1 MTSIRRNDIREE
13 ILIVDDTPTNL
24 RLLSQ
29 MLGDHGY
36 GVRAVTSGERAIASA
51 RAIPPSLILL
61 DIKMPEMSGY
71 EVAEELKSDN
81 LTVDIPIIFISA
93 LDDIQDKVDAFTVG
107 GVDYITKPFQLEE
120 VLARVETHL
129 ALTRM
134 QKQLQDANEKFEEEL
149 NLAGKLQA
157 TFFPSEPPSIPGWQM
172 AVKLKPA
179 RQTSGDFYDILPLPD
194 DQIGIVIADVVD
206 KGVAAALYMAL
217 SWTLLRTYAAE
228 FPTKP
233 EKVFSAANQRII
245 QDTDATRFVT
255 AFFGILNPSTGTM
268 VYSNAGHNPPFH
280 FSGRKHKT
288 IRELEKTGL
297 PMGLIEDHSWEQ
309 RVVEIAPGD
318 VLVLYTDGVPDAQ
331 NPKGKFFGVNRML
344 KSIKSNLDQSARAV
358 QKGIM
363 EDVIDF
369 VGVAPQLD
377 DMATIVVVRDQAT

>member
-1 MTSIRRNDIREE
+1 
-13 ILIVDDTPTNL
+13 
-24 RLLSQ
+24 
-29 MLGDHGY
+29 
-36 GVRAVTSGERAIASA
+36 
-51 RAIPPSLILL
+51 
-61 DIKMPEMSGY
+61 
-71 EVAEELKSDN
+71 
-81 LTVDIPIIFISA
+81 
-93 LDDIQDKVDAFTVG
+93 
-107 GVDYITKPFQLEE
+107 
-120 VLARVETHL
+120 
-129 ALTRM
+129 M

>member
-1 MTSIRRNDIREE
+1 MTSNRRNNIREE

-36 GVRAVTSGERAIASA
+36 GVRAVTSGKRAIASA

-61 DIKMPEMSGY
+61 DIKMPEMNGY
-71 EVAEELKSDN
+71 EVCKELKSEK
-81 LTVDIPIIFISA
+81 LTHDIPIIFISA

-179 RQTSGDFYDILPLPD
+179 RQTSGDFYDILSLPD
-194 DQIGIVIADVVD
+194 GQIGILIADVVD

-217 SWTLLRTYAAE
+217 SWTLLRTYAAD

-233 EKVFSAANQRII
+233 EKVLKAANQRII

-255 AFFGILNPSTGTM
+255 AFFGILDPATGRM
-268 VYSNAGHNPPFH
+268 VYCNAGHNPPFH
-280 FSGRKHKT
+280 FSGRKHE
-288 IRELEKTGL
+288 IVHELEKTGM
-297 PMGLIEDHSWEQ
+297 PMGLVEDHAWEQ
-309 RVVEIAPGD
+309 RVIEIAPGD
-318 VLVLYTDGVPDAQ
+318 VLILYTDGVPDAQ
-331 NPKGKFFGVNRML
+331 NSKGKYFGVERML
-344 KSIKSNLDQSARAV
+344 KSVKSNLDQTARAI

-363 EDVIDF
+363 KDVTSF
-369 VGVAPQLD
+369 VGKAPQLD
-377 DMATIVVVRDQAT
+377 DMAAIVVVRDRAT

>member
-1 MTSIRRNDIREE
+1 MTSNQQTTIREE

-36 GVRAVTSGERAIASA
+36 RVRAVTSGERAIASA

-61 DIKMPEMSGY
+61 DIKMPEMNGY
-71 EVAEELKSDN
+71 QVCEDLKSDK
-81 LTVDIPIIFISA
+81 LTRDIPIIFISA

-134 QKQLQDANEKFEEEL
+134 QKQLQDANEKFKEEL

-157 TFFPSEPPSIPGWQM
+157 TFFPGEPPSIPGWQM
-172 AVKLKPA
+172 AVRLKPA
-179 RQTSGDFYDILPLPD
+179 RQTSGDFYDIIPLPD
-194 DQIGIVIADVVD
+194 GQIGILIADVVD

-228 FPTKP
+228 FPTQP
-233 EKVFSAANQRII
+233 EKVLNAANQRII
-245 QDTDATRFVT
+245 KDTDATRFVT
-255 AFFGILNPSTGTM
+255 AFLGILNPATGRL
-268 VYSNAGHNPPFH
+268 VYCNAGHNPPFH
-280 FSGRKHKT
+280 FSGRNHKKVL
-288 IRELEKTGL
+288 ELDKTGMPL
-297 PMGLIEDHSWEQ
+297 GIFEDLAWEQ
-309 RVVEIAPGD
+309 RVIEITPGD

-331 NPKGKFFGVNRML
+331 NAKGKYFGVARML
-344 KSIKSNLDQSARAV
+344 KSIKSDLSLSAQAI
-358 QKGIM
+358 QEGLM
-363 EDVIDF
+363 ENVTGF
-369 VGVAPQLD
+369 VGEAPQHD
-377 DMATIVVVRDQAT
+377 DMAAIVLVRDPSS